1 MGRVIRRLNAVL
13 TDFAHL
19 TFYGFLSANGTET
32 FVIAQ
37 DGNQYIGL
45 KQHNNDYS
53 FICYEVCNKDM
64 EAMIRGLESK
74 GIHVSRSIQSA
85 DVENEFPRNSFN
97 NT

>member
-1 MGRVIRRLNAVL
+1 M

-45 KQHNNDYS
+45 KQHNNDPT
-53 FICYEVCNKDM
+53 
-64 EAMIRGLESK
+64 
-74 GIHVSRSIQSA
+74 HVIWTQA
-85 DVENEFPRNSFN
+85 
-97 NT
+97 

>member
-1 MGRVIRRLNAVL
+1 M

-37 DGNQYIGL
+37 DGNQY
-45 KQHNNDYS
+45 NNDYS

-64 EAMIRGLESK
+64 EAMIKGLESK
-74 GIHVSRSIQSA
+74 GFMYQGSIQSA
-85 DVENEFPRNSFN
+85 DVENEFPGILL
-97 NT
+97 TTLEK

>member
-1 MGRVIRRLNAVL
+1 M

-53 FICYEVCNKDM
+53 LICYEVCNKDM
-64 EAMIRGLESK
+64 EAMIKGLESK
-74 GIHVSRSIQSA
+74 GFKYQGSKQSA
-85 DVENEFPRNSFN
+85 DVENEFPGILL
-97 NT
+97 TTLEK